1 MEQMALFG
9 LSSSRNGS
17 VLEDALWITS
27 RVKVRENAEYDL
39 MNSEFRV
46 LKSIKQHAKL
56 SLVEKIKYENK
67 EVQKISMQR
76 AKWVFKEK
84 ERSPFERNV
93 LDV

>member
-1 MEQMALFG
+1 
-9 LSSSRNGS
+9 
-17 VLEDALWITS
+17 
-27 RVKVRENAEYDL
+27 

-84 ERSPFERNV
+84 ERSAFERNV